1 MIESMIGRSGLT
13 PTETVPPERSTS
25 ELFGG
30 PIAELEVARPG
41 RARRER
47 RACALVREQLGVPT
61 VTEQR
66 TTLTTSLRGL
76 GGGPAT
82 APAASR

>member
-1 MIESMIGRSGLT
+1 MIEPMIGRSGLT

-25 ELFGG
+25 ALFGG

-47 RACALVREQLGVPT
+47 RACALMREQL
-61 VTEQR
+61 
-66 TTLTTSLRGL
+66 
-76 GGGPAT
+76 AT
-82 APAASR
+82 AGRASQRATE